1 MRFQDKVVIV
11 TGAGSGIGL
20 ATALRFGAEGA
31 RVAIAEFDDAKG
43 KAAEAQLRTSG
54 ADALALRCDVA
65 SEADAIRV
73 VDAAFE
79 RWGRLDVIV
88 NNAGV
93 MIFKPI
99 EAHSEADLLGV
110 LRVDLLG
117 AFWFIKQA
125 FLRCPPGTSI
135 VNVSSIHAVET
146 TAAGRGLRG
155 GEGGAALAHALGR
168 DRGPAEGNPRQRDP
182 ARRDRDGDAARQPGR
197 EIGRRAADRGR
208 RRRAGRRR
216 QGDRLPRFRRRR
228 VHHRCRAASRRRAPG
243 QALRSDRG
251 AAADRSRNRLREG
264 HVAGGEIAAR
274 DSFFGSNH
282 PIFEFHTC
290 TLGDYIFCAGI
301 KRPDWILRS
310 GNQETTPP

>member
-31 RVAIAEFDDAKG
+31 RVVVAEFDDAKG
-43 KAAEAQLRTSG
+43 KAAEAQLRGAG

-65 SEADAIRV
+65 SEADATRV

-125 FLRCPPGTSI
+125 FLRCKPGAAI
-135 VNVSSIHAVET
+135 VNVSSIHA
-146 TAAGRGLRG
+146 
-155 GEGGAALAHALGR
+155 
-168 DRGPAEGNPRQRDP
+168 
-182 ARRDRDGDAARQPGR
+182 
-197 EIGRRAADRGR
+197 I
-208 RRRAGRRR
+208 
-216 QGDRLPRFRRRR
+216 
-228 VHHRCRAASRRRAPG
+228 
-243 QALRSDRG
+243 
-251 AAADRSRNRLREG
+251 
-264 HVAGGEIAAR
+264 
-274 DSFFGSNH
+274 
-282 PIFEFHTC
+282 
-290 TLGDYIFCAGI
+290 
-301 KRPDWILRS
+301 
-310 GNQETTPP
+310 ETTPLVAAYAAAKAGLLSLTRSAAIEGRPKGIRVNAILPGAIETPMLRDNPGVKSGAEQLTPGDVGEPGDVAKAIAFLASDDAAFVTGAGLRVDGGRLAKL